1 MPGFIGLPEII
12 GLGLLALLLFGP
24 KRLPEM
30 GRGLGKGLREF
41 KSSVTGD
48 DKDEHGFGLSKLETP
63 EELTAAPM
71 VAEPV
76 AAVEHRNVA

>member
-1 MPGFIGLPEII
+1 MPGFIGMPEII
-12 GLGLLALLLFGP
+12 LLGLLALLLFGP

-48 DKDEHGFGLSKLETP
+48 HHDEDAFDVSKLAVSDEAHVVVEP
-63 EELTAAPM
+63 IPVDRVRAA
-71 VAEPV
+71 
-76 AAVEHRNVA
+76 

>member
-1 MPGFIGLPEII
+1 MPGFIGMPEILL
-12 GLGLLALLLFGP
+12 LGLVALLLFGP

-48 DKDEHGFGLSKLETP
+48 SNDEHGFDVSKLDVP
-63 EELTAAPM
+63 EELTTPVVVVEQRDAA
-71 VAEPV
+71 
-76 AAVEHRNVA
+76 

>member
-1 MPGFIGLPEII
+1 MPGFIGMPEII
-12 GLGLLALLLFGP
+12 LLGLLALLLFGP

-48 DKDEHGFGLSKLETP
+48 HHDEDKFDVSKLAISD
-63 EELTAAPM
+63 EEK
-71 VAEPV
+71 VIAEPV
-76 AAVEHRNVA
+76 PTDRIHAA

>member
-1 MPGFIGLPEII
+1 MPGFIGMPEII
-12 GLGLLALLLFGP
+12 LLGLLALLLFGP

-48 DKDEHGFGLSKLETP
+48 HQPSEDAFDVSKLEVP
-63 EELTAAPM
+63 AEDPPAADR
-71 VAEPV
+71 VH
-76 AAVEHRNVA
+76 AA

>member
-1 MPGFIGLPEII
+1 MPGFIGMPEILL
-12 GLGLLALLLFGP
+12 LGLVALLLFGP

-48 DKDEHGFGLSKLETP
+48 SSDERGFDVSKLDVP
-63 EELTAAPM
+63 DELTT
-71 VAEPV
+71 PV
-76 AAVEHRNVA
+76 VVVEHRDAA